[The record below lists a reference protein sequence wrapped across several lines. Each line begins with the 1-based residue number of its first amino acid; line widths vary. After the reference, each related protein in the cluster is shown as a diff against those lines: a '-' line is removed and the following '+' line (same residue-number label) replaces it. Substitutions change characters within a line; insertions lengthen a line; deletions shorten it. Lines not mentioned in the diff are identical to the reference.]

1 MKLKSLIGSLCL
13 INSLLAAG
21 TVLAADPGLRYITT
35 RGTIRCGSDL
45 QAKNYAY
52 KDEDGFWHGFDAE
65 MCKVFSQAIFGRPDR
80 FTMVDVSSNDIPK
93 ALSTNKVDIMFGA
106 APFEASTEIANKA
119 MPADVMYYDQ
129 QMFLA
134 RKIDGATSMQAYKG
148 AKVCVVP
155 NTDDYNNLQN
165 YSDRYK
171 LDLVPLNFQSRR
183 RATEAFLLNRCQ
195 MLTGNAIYLNSILKH
210 NFAEKDNVVILP
222 ESIAIK
228 PTYALVAKDN
238 NTLRIV
244 AKWIFN
250 ALKLSEEYGIDSKNI
265 KVFIGSQDLSQQNL
279 LGDNPALWNKFGL
292 SPNWV
297 RNTIADQGNYG
308 EIYERNIGADS
319 PLQMERRENNLL
331 KNGGLLMTQPFL

>member
-1 MKLKSLIGSLCL
+1 MKLKSLIGTFCL
-13 INSLLAAG
+13 MTCLLAAE
-21 TVLAADPGLRYITT
+21 TVGAADPGLRYITT

-45 QAKNYAY
+45 SAKNYAY

-80 FTMVDVSSNDIPK
+80 FTMVDVSANNIPK
-93 ALSTNKVDIMFGA
+93 ALATNKVDIMFSA
-106 APFEASTEIANKA
+106 APFEASTEITNKA
-119 MPADVMYYDQ
+119 MPVDTMYYDQ

-134 RKIDGATSMQAYKG
+134 RKIDGATSMQDYKG
-148 AKVCVVP
+148 MKVCVIP
-155 NTDDYNNLQN
+155 NTDDYNNLQI
-165 YSDRYK
+165 YSERYK
-171 LDLVPLNFQSRR
+171 LDLVPLHFQSRR

-195 MLTGNAIYLNSILKH
+195 LLTGNAIYLNSVLKH
-210 NFAEKDNVVILP
+210 NFEDKDNVVLLP
-222 ESIAIK
+222 ESIALK
-228 PTYALVAKDN
+228 PAYALVAKDN
-238 NTLRIV
+238 NTLRIA

-265 KVFIGSQDLSQQNL
+265 KVFIGSKDLSQQNL
-279 LGDNPALWNKFGL
+279 LGDNPVLWNKFNL

-308 EIYERNIGADS
+308 EIYERSIGADS
-319 PLQMERRENNLL
+319 PLGMERKENNLF